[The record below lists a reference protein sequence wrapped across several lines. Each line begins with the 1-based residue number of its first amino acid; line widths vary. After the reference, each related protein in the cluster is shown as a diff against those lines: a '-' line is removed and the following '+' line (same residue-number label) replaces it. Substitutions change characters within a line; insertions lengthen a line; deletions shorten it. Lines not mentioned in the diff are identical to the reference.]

1 MHLSCIYRA
10 FVPELRRLL
19 DAVAALASDL
29 SLPAV
34 LQRIVE
40 TARVLVDARYGAL
53 GVIGEADVLVEFV
66 HSGIDSDTV
75 DAIGHLPE
83 GRGILGLIVQHPEP
97 LRLTSISEHP
107 DSYGF
112 PPNHPPMN
120 TFLGVPIR
128 VRGTVFG
135 NLYLTEK
142 RGGGEF
148 TQEDE
153 DMTVALAAAAG
164 AAIHNA
170 RLYEEAQ
177 RREFLLEAVRD
188 VSAELLGGQPGDRVL
203 QAVADRARRLAGA
216 DVATIV
222 LPDASST
229 RLVIEV
235 VAGVGA
241 EVLAGIAFPRDAS
254 LSGEVMRTGRSLVLD
269 DASAEKIA
277 HQPVIRAA
285 DLGPCVVVPLLR
297 DAQPA
302 GTLLVGNRKGNRRF
316 TETDLRLVETFAAQA
331 SLALESARTQRELH
345 RLALVEDQ
353 ERIAR
358 DLHDTVIQQLFA
370 TGMSLQA
377 AARSVNDQ
385 SLGDRIQVAVD
396 DLDRTI
402 RDIRSTIFSLQA
414 RVTHG
419 LRDRILGVVADVS
432 PALGFD
438 PHVRF
443 TGPVDAVVD
452 DEVAG
457 HLLSTLREALA
468 NVARHASAS
477 RADVEVVTDE
487 GTRHVT
493 LTVVDNGVGIADD
506 RTRHSGLRNI
516 AERAAGLGGQVVIER
531 RTEGGTRLEWR
542 VPRGQVEAAAA
553 TVDEDDAARRSA
565 GR

>member
-53 GVIGEADVLVEFV
+53 GVIGDAGTLVEFV
-66 HSGIDSDTV
+66 HSGIDSATV
-75 DAIGHLPE
+75 EAIGHLPE
-83 GRGILGLIVQHPEP
+83 GRGILGLIVRHPEP

-120 TFLGVPIR
+120 SFLGVPIR
-128 VRGTVFG
+128 VRGSVFG

-148 TQEDE
+148 TQEDQ

-241 EVLAGIAFPRDAS
+241 EVLVGIAFPRDAS
-254 LSGEVMRTGRSLVLD
+254 LSGEVMRTGQSLVLD
-269 DASAEKIA
+269 DASEESRA

-297 DAQPA
+297 DVQPA
-302 GTLLVGNRKGNRRF
+302 GTLLVGNRKGTRRF

-377 AARSVNDQ
+377 AVRSVTDHA
-385 SLGDRIQVAVD
+385 LVDRIQSAVD

-414 RVTHG
+414 RATQG
-419 LRDRILGVVADVS
+419 LRDRVLGVVADVS

-443 TGPVDAVVD
+443 SGPVDAVVD
-452 DEVAG
+452 DAVAG

-477 RADVEVVTDE
+477 RADVEVGTDE
-487 GTRHVT
+487 STRHVT
-493 LTVVDNGVGIADD
+493 LTVVDNGVGIAED
-506 RTRHSGLRNI
+506 RMRHSGLRNI
-516 AERAAGLGGQVVIER
+516 AERAEGLGGSVVVER
-531 RTEGGTRLEWR
+531 RAEGGTRLEWR
-542 VPRGQVEAAAA
+542 VPRDQVEAAAV
-553 TVDEDDAARRSA
+553 VDEDDAARRSA